1 MDANTPEFLESG
13 FIPLLRQLDPAATG
27 RWGKMNA
34 QQMVEHLNDFMLVS
48 VGKLQFPLSIPE
60 EHLPRYREFLY
71 SDKEFRENTKAPA
84 AVLGEEPLPVREAGL
99 AEAIDRLED
108 TMNVFFSYYRQD
120 PSAQNLHPAFGLLN
134 FQEWIILHGKH
145 VRHHLRQFGLL

>member
-34 QQMVEHLNDFMLVS
+34 SKWWNTLNDFMLVS

-60 EHLPRYREFLY
+60 ENIF
-71 SDKEFRENTKAPA
+71 
-84 AVLGEEPLPVREAGL
+84 PV
-99 AEAIDRLED
+99 
-108 TMNVFFSYYRQD
+108 S
-120 PSAQNLHPAFGLLN
+120 
-134 FQEWIILHGKH
+134 
-145 VRHHLRQFGLL
+145 